1 MITKLN
7 KGELVD
13 LIKYPIITDK
23 ATRLLES
30 NQYSFA
36 TERKSTKNEIKLAI
50 EYLFDVKVISVNTY
64 NSPKKTKRIGKFI
77 GSKPRYKRAIVTL
90 VEGNAINLFSEN

>member
-1 MITKLN
+1 MTNTNPRLLI
-7 KGELVD
+7 D

-36 TERKSTKNEIKLAI
+36 TDPKADKYEIKAAI
-50 EYLFDVKVISVNTY
+50 EYLFDVKVTSVNTY
-64 NSPKKTKRIGKFI
+64 NTPKKTRRIGRFL
-77 GSKPRYKRAIVTL
+77 GNKPNYKRAIVTL
-90 VEGNAINLFSEN
+90 AVGNSINLFSES

>member
-1 MITKLN
+1 MATKVN
-7 KGELVD
+7 NGQLVD

-30 NQYSFA
+30 NQYTFA
-36 TERKSTKNEIKLAI
+36 TAKKSTKAQIKSAI

-77 GSKPRYKRAIVTL
+77 GAKASYKRAIVTL
-90 VEGNAINLFSEN
+90 AQGNSINLFSEN

>member
-1 MITKLN
+1 MTKRDQRALI
-7 KGELVD
+7 D

-36 TERKSTKNEIKLAI
+36 TDIKANKTEIKLAI
-50 EYLFDVKVISVNTY
+50 EYLFDVKVTSVNTY
-64 NSPKKTKRIGKFI
+64 NTPRKTRTIGRFMGNKV
-77 GSKPRYKRAIVTL
+77 RYKRAIVTL
-90 VEGNAINLFSEN
+90 ASGNAINLFSEN

>member
-1 MITKLN
+1 MN
-7 KGELVD
+7 KKDQRTLID

-36 TERKSTKNEIKLAI
+36 TDPKANKTDIKLAI
-50 EYLFDVKVISVNTY
+50 EYLFNVKVTSVNTY
-64 NSPKKTKRIGKFI
+64 NTPRKTRRIGRFV
-77 GSKPRYKRAIVTL
+77 GSKVNHKRAIVTL
-90 VEGNAINLFSEN
+90 ASGDAINLFSEN

>member
-1 MITKLN
+1 MTKKDERTLI
-7 KGELVD
+7 D

-36 TERKSTKNEIKLAI
+36 TDPKANKTEIKTAI
-50 EYLFDVKVISVNTY
+50 EYLFQVKVTSVNTY
-64 NSPKKTKRIGKFI
+64 NTPIKKRRIGRFI
-77 GSKPRYKRAIVTL
+77 GNKVNYKRAIVTL
-90 VEGNAINLFSEN
+90 ASGNSINLFSEN

>member
-1 MITKLN
+1 MIKRDTRVLI
-7 KGELVD
+7 D

-36 TERKSTKNEIKLAI
+36 TDSKAAKTDIKLAI
-50 EYLFDVKVISVNTY
+50 EYLFQVKVTSVNTY
-64 NSPKKTKRIGKFI
+64 NTPKKTRRIGKFV
-77 GSKPRYKRAIVTL
+77 GNKANYKRAIVTL
-90 VEGNAINLFSEN
+90 ASGDSINLFSET

>member
-1 MITKLN
+1 MIKRDTRILI
-7 KGELVD
+7 D

-36 TERKSTKNEIKLAI
+36 TDSKAVKTDIKLAI
-50 EYLFDVKVISVNTY
+50 EYLFQVKVTSVNTY
-64 NSPKKTKRIGKFI
+64 NTPKKTRRIGKFV
-77 GSKPRYKRAIVTL
+77 GNKANYKRAIVTL
-90 VEGNAINLFSEN
+90 AAGNSINLFSET

>member
-1 MITKLN
+1 MATKLN

-36 TERKSTKNEIKLAI
+36 TERKSTKEEIKLAI
-50 EYLFDVKVISVNTY
+50 EYLFDVNVVSVNTY
-64 NSPKKTKRIGKFI
+64 NSPKKTKRIGKFV

-90 VEGNAINLFSEN
+90 VEGNSINLFSES

>member
-1 MITKLN
+1 MTNTNQRFLI
-7 KGELVD
+7 D

-36 TERKSTKNEIKLAI
+36 TDPKADKIEIKAAI
-50 EYLFDVKVISVNTY
+50 QQLFDVKVISVNTY
-64 NSPKKTKRIGKFI
+64 NTPRKTRRIGKFI
-77 GSKPRYKRAIVTL
+77 GSKPNYKRAIVTL
-90 VEGNAINLFSEN
+90 ASGNSINLFSES

>member
-1 MITKLN
+1 MTKKDQRTLI
-7 KGELVD
+7 D

-36 TERKSTKNEIKLAI
+36 TDAKANKIEIKLAI
-50 EYLFDVKVISVNTY
+50 EYLFQVKVTSVNTY
-64 NSPKKTKRIGKFI
+64 NTPRKTRTIGRFVGNKV
-77 GSKPRYKRAIVTL
+77 RHKRAIVTL
-90 VEGNAINLFSEN
+90 ASGNAINLFSEN

>member
-1 MITKLN
+1 MIKQDTRL
-7 KGELVD
+7 LID

-36 TERKSTKNEIKLAI
+36 TDSKATKTDIRLAI
-50 EYLFDVKVISVNTY
+50 EYLFQVKVTSVNTY
-64 NSPKKTKRIGKFI
+64 NTPKKTRRIGRFV
-77 GSKPRYKRAIVTL
+77 GNRANYKRAIVTL
-90 VEGNAINLFSEN
+90 ATGNSINLFSET